1 MKVQQQ
7 KISRRSVGVDL
18 DPAEFRQL
26 GYWLIDR
33 IAELYAGMDKRP
45 LTTSATG
52 EELEELL
59 HKEARFLPQGQDAA
73 ALVHKVTDLVMDH
86 SLYNG
91 HPGFMGYVTAS
102 PTPLGALGDLL
113 AAAVNPN
120 VGGAALSPVATQI
133 ERQTIDW
140 IGELIGYPAGGGI
153 LVSGGNMANYVGFV
167 AGMRARLG
175 LDIRQEGI
183 RSLEKTPVVYVS
195 VETHTWIQKAMDLF
209 GLGTGQIRW
218 IGQDLDGKMSITGL
232 ERSIEQDLRKGNQPI
247 MVVGTAGSVSIG
259 VVDSLQGI
267 DRICR
272 KYDLWFHI
280 DGAYGGLAAA
290 VPEIRETFAGLELA
304 DSLAVDPHKW
314 LYAPLEAGCT
324 LIRDPKYL
332 TDAFSYHPPYYQF
345 GKTEINF
352 VDYGPQNS
360 RGFRALKVWLSMQ
373 HLGLEGYRQLIRE
386 DMALARYAF
395 ELYEKDPDFETGT
408 QYLSITTF
416 RYVTERL
423 RGRADETSTAYLNDL
438 NQLLLQK
445 INTSGAYFVSNAVI
459 GGMFMLRLC
468 IVNFRTTA
476 EVIERMPDFI
486 RKLGIE
492 VDKEMQNK

>member
-1 MKVQQQ
+1 MEEKQQ
-7 KISRRSVGVDL
+7 ISRSKAGANL
-18 DPAEFRQL
+18 DPAEFRKL
-26 GYWLIDR
+26 GHWLIDR
-33 IAELYAGMDKRP
+33 IAELYAGMDRRP

-52 EELEELL
+52 VELEQMLK
-59 HKEARFLPQGQDAA
+59 KEAWFLPAGQEPTT
-73 ALVHKVTDLVMDH
+73 LVQKATDLVIDH

-140 IGELIGYPAGGGI
+140 IGQLIGYPAGGGI

-175 LDIRQEGI
+175 LEIRQRGI
-183 RSLEKTPVVYVS
+183 RSLGKMPLVYAS
-195 VETHTWIQKAMDLF
+195 TETHTWIHKAMDLF
-209 GLGTGQIRW
+209 GLGTNQIRW
-218 IGQDLDGKMSITGL
+218 IGTDTDGKMSMTLLEDKIKEDLGL
-232 ERSIEQDLRKGNQPI
+232 GHQPM

-259 VVDSLQGI
+259 VVDSLQEI

-280 DGAYGGLAAA
+280 DGAYGGFAAA
-290 VPEIRETFAGLELA
+290 VPELREVFAGIELA

-345 GKTEINF
+345 GKTEINY

-360 RGFRALKVWLSMQ
+360 RGFRALKVWLSLQ
-373 HLGLEGYRQLIRE
+373 HLGLEGYQQLIRE

-395 ELYEKDPDFETGT
+395 DLYEKDPDFETGT

-416 RYVTERL
+416 RYIPERL
-423 RGRADETSTAYLNDL
+423 RGRTDETSTAYLNDL

-445 INTSGAYFVSNAVI
+445 INTSGEYFVSNAVI
-459 GGMFMLRLC
+459 QGKFMLRLC
-468 IVNFRTTA
+468 IVNFRTTSG
-476 EVIERMPDFI
+476 VIERMPDFI

-492 VDKEMQNK
+492 VDTKLQKQ